1 RRDKDGAPPK
11 IIPRRDFLSSR
22 ISLTWFS
29 DYAISG
35 YRVLCKSQ
43 AFITCL
49 FAVGLCKS
57 FLMEGV
63 SNHDRTIGEDGFA
76 IRGRG
81 AGRKERPN
89 TKRTGELAEAS
100 FLHKAVGL
108 GLNGT

>member
-1 RRDKDGAPPK
+1 
-11 IIPRRDFLSSR
+11 
-22 ISLTWFS
+22 
-29 DYAISG
+29 
-35 YRVLCKSQ
+35 
-43 AFITCL
+43 
-49 FAVGLCKS
+49 
-57 FLMEGV
+57 MEGV

-108 GLNGT
+108 GLNGTAKAVPFHNLLKDAPPLADTDPWMYPNK